1 MELRHLKAFLAVA
14 EELHFGRAAKRLQM
28 AQPPLSQQIRQLEKE
43 LGVQLFRRNTRSV
56 RLTGAG
62 ETFLDPVRTVLD
74 DLDTAVRAARSA
86 GRGEYGRV
94 TIGFAGAS
102 SHETLPRLTRAVRAA
117 HPGLELVMTGQTYA
131 NVALSRVADG
141 SLDLGF
147 VRLPVTRP
155 GVEHRV
161 IDEEELL
168 CALPFDHP
176 LARYEAVPLGELA
189 DEPFVS
195 FPANS
200 GSTVRDAMTE
210 ACESAGF
217 TPRVVQEAPD
227 SYTIMALV
235 AAGVGITLTVTSVRH
250 IQQSGLVYRPLTGP
264 PIRRQA
270 ALAWRADNPSAA
282 LHAVLAVA
290 RDALPTP
297 VRGPGGGPIET
308 TGLSIRGASG
318 IGPTQ
323 SPDAKVTPL
332 PVTPPPAPSPSP

>member
-1 MELRHLKAFLAVA
+1 MELRHLNAFLAVA

-43 LGVQLFRRNTRSV
+43 LGVQLFHRNTRSV
-56 RLTGAG
+56 RLTSAG
-62 ETFLDPVRTVLD
+62 ESFLEPVRTVLD

-86 GRGEYGRV
+86 GIGEYGRV

-131 NVALSRVADG
+131 NTALSRVADG

-147 VRLPVTRP
+147 VRLPVPRP
-155 GVEHRV
+155 GVAHRV
-161 IDEEELL
+161 IDEEELV
-168 CALPFDHP
+168 CALPSDHP
-176 LARYEAVPLGELA
+176 LARRETVPLDVLA
-189 DEPFVS
+189 GEPFVS

-227 SYTIMALV
+227 SYTILALV
-235 AAGVGITLTVTSVRH
+235 AAGVGVTLTVTSVQH
-250 IQQSGLVYRPLTGP
+250 IQQNGLVYRPLAGP
-264 PIRRQA
+264 TVRLRA
-270 ALAWRADNPSAA
+270 ALAWRADNASAA
-282 LHAVLAVA
+282 LRAVLAVA
-290 RDALPTP
+290 EEALPTP
-297 VRGPGGGPIET
+297 VRT
-308 TGLSIRGASG
+308 L
-318 IGPTQ
+318 
-323 SPDAKVTPL
+323 D
-332 PVTPPPAPSPSP
+332 